1 MQNLGPE
8 GQNEKKL
15 NIRGHNGMRVSKQ
28 FRGFPKV

>member
-8 GQNEKKL
+8 GAKL
-15 NIRGHNGMRVSKQ
+15 EYSKFSGGSGMRVLKQ